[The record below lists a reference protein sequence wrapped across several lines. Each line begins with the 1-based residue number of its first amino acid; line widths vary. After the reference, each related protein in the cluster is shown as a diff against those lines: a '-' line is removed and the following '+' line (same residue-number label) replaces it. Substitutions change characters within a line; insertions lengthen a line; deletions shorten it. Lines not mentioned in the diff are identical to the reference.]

1 MMKWCIV
8 LLGGLAIVHGQTAPT
23 INADG
28 ESITVDATDLVRA
41 AHFATKRNL
50 GFYPTSTRVSCF
62 HRTGCMCTAL
72 NGLMVALVVR
82 HKLEPPLASLA
93 HLPSLFSPNH

>member
-28 ESITVDATDLVRA
+28 EAITVDATDLVRA

-50 GFYPTSTRVSCF
+50 GFYPTYIPLVSRVS
-62 HRTGCMCTAL
+62 TE
-72 NGLMVALVVR
+72 LVVCA
-82 HKLEPPLASLA
+82 LL
-93 HLPSLFSPNH
+93 